1 MSQTITEFLEARI
14 DEDEQRASSGW
25 ARLGDS
31 RWDTTEYGQD
41 ILTPS
46 AVLAECAAKRAIIAL
61 HDLSLDP
68 CDEFD
73 ASFKSVPCE
82 TLLTI
87 AAVYKDHPDYRQEWA
102 V

>member
-46 AVLAECAAKRAIIAL
+46 AVLAECAAKRAIIAA
-61 HDLSLDP
+61 HEQQVSDDDP
-68 CDEFD
+68 RAWIV
-73 ASFKSVPCE
+73 ASA
-82 TLLTI
+82 TLLTTL
-87 AAVYKDHPDYRQEWA
+87 AAIYSDHPDYGKGWPL
-102 V
+102 